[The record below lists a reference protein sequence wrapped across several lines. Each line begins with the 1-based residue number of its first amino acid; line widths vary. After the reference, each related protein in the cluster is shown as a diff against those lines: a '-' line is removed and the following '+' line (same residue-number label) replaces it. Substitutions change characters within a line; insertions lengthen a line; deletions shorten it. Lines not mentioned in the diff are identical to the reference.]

1 MRVSAFCL
9 HIKSIYDTCGTC
21 FLFLRIILK
30 AVAVCPFSMSGA
42 FILVFLFNVENRR
55 LGCGE
60 NKGKMVEL
68 TLTFCCFPERVR
80 GWERVDSGC
89 SRSVVASGRIL

>member
-1 MRVSAFCL
+1 M
-9 HIKSIYDTCGTC
+9 C
-21 FLFLRIILK
+21 FSFLRIILE
-30 AVAVCPFSMSGA
+30 AVAVCLFSMSGA
-42 FILVFLFNVENRR
+42 FILVFLFNVENRC

-68 TLTFCCFPERVR
+68 TLTFCCFPERGR

-89 SRSVVASGRIL
+89 SRSVAAMGRIL

>member
-1 MRVSAFCL
+1 M
-9 HIKSIYDTCGTC
+9 
-21 FLFLRIILK
+21 
-30 AVAVCPFSMSGA
+30 CPFSMSGA

-68 TLTFCCFPERVR
+68 TLTFCCFPR
-80 GWERVDSGC
+80 GCGDGRGLTAVVQGVSWRGC
-89 SRSVVASGRIL
+89 VFVNK